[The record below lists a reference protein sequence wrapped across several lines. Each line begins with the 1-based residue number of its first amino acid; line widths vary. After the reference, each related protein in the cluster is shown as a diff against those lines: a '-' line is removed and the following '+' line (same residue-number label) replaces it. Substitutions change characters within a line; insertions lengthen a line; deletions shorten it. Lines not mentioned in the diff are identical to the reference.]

1 MATIPS
7 PLTPCGMHSD
17 KRREEQSAVPLI
29 HRSPV
34 FASAAS
40 LFIAVATWHGVVHA
54 AKSTECTKVGICY
67 CVNDELKPTIQ
78 SKIDRFRQLIAAERK
93 AGKAVGYLS
102 VPLTSAGG
110 GNFNVNMDVAE
121 ATKAAVEK
129 RLGAEFVYVLNPT
142 TLEADLPKGTGA
154 DYMLMWAS
162 LLEGPDALGD
172 FDFAYFAGPQDFARY
187 FGFDGNNDLAKLDA
201 YFDKR
206 VKSDPEFA
214 KAVQNGLTKPA
225 FRKYYGLRASASVS
239 RGAHDEWNIL
249 RVINEKRRATPT
261 LGTGNQITFYFDGA
275 AVAPPQGEASISEG
289 YVGKCAL

>member
-1 MATIPS
+1 
-7 PLTPCGMHSD
+7 MHSD
-17 KRREEQSAVPLI
+17 KRREEHLTVSLI
-29 HRSPV
+29 HRNPIV
-34 FASAAS
+34 ASAAS
-40 LFIAVATWHGVVHA
+40 VLIALASWHGVAHA
-54 AKSTECTKVGICY
+54 AKITECTKVGICY

-121 ATKAAVEK
+121 ATKVAVEK

-249 RVINEKRRATPT
+249 RVINEKRRATPA

-275 AVAPPQGEASISEG
+275 GGDAPARGNRHIGRLRRQMCTLATGTATG
-289 YVGKCAL
+289 TA